1 MSGGSVNDVQSKIAR
16 CKGYGAEK
24 NGRNNNIRRR
34 RKWSK
39 LTLANTIC
47 LETGVV
53 YFREG
58 DAAELLTEG
67 LSLYV
72 V

>member
-1 MSGGSVNDVQSKIAR
+1 M
-16 CKGYGAEK
+16 
-24 NGRNNNIRRR
+24 RRR
-34 RKWSK
+34 RKWNK
-39 LTLANTIC
+39 LMLANTIC